1 MGYIV
6 VHFQFWMFGEAAMAK
21 HIVGVIIL
29 ALVII
34 PPCRN
39 TPFAGSKP
47 LTIAMLLWRGE
58 TEAERGFKDRLQELG
73 YAAQYT
79 ILDAAQDPKRLGALL
94 HRLTPQLDTF
104 DYIYTF
110 GTTVSRITRV
120 VVHDR
125 VPQIFNVV
133 TDPVGA
139 GIVQSMAASGGN
151 VSGMSSK
158 VPLRVQIRHAL
169 DIIPFRKLGL
179 LFNPREKNSMLVRQ
193 ELYDLAKAWHFELLD
208 LRAPPAQDMLQAQ
221 LQKLADGSIRVDA
234 VYLPPDSFL
243 VSNALMIG
251 SQLRMAK
258 IRTIAAVKPFIDYG
272 ALLGMVT
279 DYYHLGWT
287 AAGIVD
293 RHQKGEPL
301 QHIPVGTVTDPQL
314 VINNTTRHLLQLL
327 IPESVL
333 KKAVLVE

>member
-1 MGYIV
+1 
-6 VHFQFWMFGEAAMAK
+6 MAK
-21 HIVGVIIL
+21 HIIGVIIL
-29 ALVII
+29 LLVTLL
-34 PPCRN
+34 PCRN
-39 TPFAGSKP
+39 TPFADGKP
-47 LTIAMLLWRGE
+47 LTVAMLLWRGE

-73 YAAQYT
+73 YAVQYT
-79 ILDAAQDPKRLGALL
+79 ILDAKQDHKRLGALL
-94 HRLTPQLDTF
+94 HPLTPQLDTF
-104 DYIYTF
+104 NYIYTF

-120 VVHDR
+120 MVHDR

-151 VSGMSSK
+151 VSGVSSE
-158 VPLRVQIRHAL
+158 VPLRVQIQHAL
-169 DIIPFRKLGL
+169 DIIPFQKLGL

-193 ELYDLAKAWHFELLD
+193 ELYDLARAWHFELLD
-208 LRAPPAQDMLQAQ
+208 LRAPPARDMLQTQ
-221 LQKLADGSIRVDA
+221 LQKLADGLIQVDA

-243 VSNALMIG
+243 VSNAIMIG

-258 IRTIAAVKPFIDYG
+258 IGTIAAVKQFIDHG

-279 DYYHLGWT
+279 DYYHLGRT

-314 VINNTTRHLLQLL
+314 VINNTTRRLLRLT
-327 IPESVL
+327 IPEPIL